1 MKKLDFND
9 IDTTT
14 IDNTE
19 LLTLLNEVIRKL
31 DVEQLLKISKDS
43 HNEKITDII
52 DNELL
57 RRLSISKTTL

>member
-1 MKKLDFND
+1 MKKIDFND
-9 IDTTT
+9 IVTTT

-19 LLTLLNEVIRKL
+19 LLTLLNEVVKKL
-31 DVEQLLKISKDS
+31 DIEQLLKISKNS

-57 RRLSISKTTL
+57 RRLKYQ